1 VSEFFEPPPSLEEP
15 ERLEPRPAWR
25 HAPSG
30 TLPGLVALQLML
42 ARTDQVAVC
51 VTRLG
56 AYLTGFELELV
67 TMSYGESD
75 ALDPFL
81 FGGQSLRRGRQSG
94 ATLLS
99 EKLRFG
105 VEFANGTKATNTS
118 QSLGPQ
124 GDDPPPGPV
133 LSPRGGSGSGD
144 GNCRQSIW
152 VWPLPPAGKLAFV
165 CEWPAAGI
173 PLTRHEIDAQ
183 LVLDAASRAQQ
194 LFTDEQHA
202 GGAEHRTPSPS
213 CARPISAAT
222 LPVSATRSRARGL

>member
-1 VSEFFEPPPSLEEP
+1 VSEFFEPPPPLEKP
-15 ERLEPRPAWR
+15 EHLEPGPVWR

-30 TLPGLVALQLML
+30 TLPGVVTLQLVL

-56 AYLTGFELELV
+56 AYPTGFELELV
-67 TMSYGESD
+67 TMACGESD

-81 FGGQSLRRGRQSG
+81 FGGPALRRRGKTG
-94 ATLLS
+94 AGIPP

-105 VEFANGTKATNTS
+105 VEFADGAKATNTAWPH
-118 QSLGPQ
+118 GPQ

-133 LSPRGGSGSGD
+133 LSPRGGSGGGG

-165 CEWPAAGI
+165 CEWPAAEI

-183 LVLDAASRAQQ
+183 VILDAASSAQQ
-194 LFTDEQHA
+194 LFTDEQLFDMPGGHA
-202 GGAEHRTPSPS
+202 ITTSVRKAE
-213 CARPISAAT
+213 
-222 LPVSATRSRARGL
+222 

>member
-1 VSEFFEPPPSLEEP
+1 VSDFFELPLPLEEP

-30 TLPGLVALQLML
+30 TLPGVVTLQLVL
-42 ARTDQVAVC
+42 ARTDRVAVC

-56 AYLTGFELELV
+56 AYPTGFELELV
-67 TMSYGESD
+67 TMACGESD
-75 ALDPFL
+75 SLDPFL
-81 FGGQSLRRGRQSG
+81 FGGRSLRRGLQTG
-94 ATLLS
+94 AALPP

-105 VEFANGTKATNTS
+105 IEFADGTKATNTS
-118 QSLGPQ
+118 RPLGPQ
-124 GDDPPPGPV
+124 GDDPPTGPV

-165 CEWPAAGI
+165 CEWPDAGI

-183 LVLDAASRAQQ
+183 LVLDAVSRAQQ
-194 LFTDEQHA
+194 LFTEEQLFDTP
-202 GGAEHRTPSPS
+202 GAQDTSGTV
-213 CARPISAAT
+213 AF
-222 LPVSATRSRARGL
+222 TRKAE

>member
-1 VSEFFEPPPSLEEP
+1 V
-15 ERLEPRPAWR
+15 
-25 HAPSG
+25 
-30 TLPGLVALQLML
+30 TLQLVL

-67 TMSYGESD
+67 TMACGESD
-75 ALDPFL
+75 SLDPFL
-81 FGGQSLRRGRQSG
+81 FGARSLRRGRQTADG
-94 ATLLS
+94 MPP

-105 VEFANGTKATNTS
+105 VEFADGTKATNTS
-118 QSLGPQ
+118 QPLGPQ
-124 GDDPPPGPV
+124 GNDPPPGPV
-133 LSPRGGSGSGD
+133 FSPRGASGGGG

-183 LVLDAASRAQQ
+183 LILDAASRAQQ
-194 LFTDEQHA
+194 LFTDEQLFDVP
-202 GGAEHRTPSPS
+202 GGHEIT
-213 CARPISAAT
+213 I
-222 LPVSATRSRARGL
+222 G